1 MNSSFGSSLPTPM
14 SAMALQEAVANI
26 MRQVYL
32 WIASGLFVTA
42 GVAWVVGSSSI
53 LLVFAQ
59 LPILFYAVLIGEFIL
74 VIALTAG
81 INRLS
86 PTAGLVLFFA
96 YAGLNGVT
104 MALIFLL
111 YTASSIASTFAV
123 TAGLFAIMSILAY
136 STGLDLTRFRSLF
149 LMGLVGLVLGSVV
162 NIFFANS
169 ILYWV
174 LTYAGIALFLGLTA
188 YDTQRIRRQA
198 EAAIVSGEQ
207 AALQKLGIMGALSL
221 YLDFVN
227 LFLLLLRVLGRR
239 SR

>member
-1 MNSSFGSSLPTPM
+1 MGTL
-14 SAMALQEAVANI
+14 ARQEAVAGV

-32 WIASGLFVTA
+32 WMAAGLFVTA
-42 GVAWVVGSSSI
+42 GVAWVMAGTS
-53 LLVFAQ
+53 
-59 LPILFYAVLIGEFIL
+59 AVLIFAQQPFLFYGALIGELVL
-74 VIALTAG
+74 VIVLSAG

-86 PTAGLVLFFA
+86 ATAGLVLFFA

-104 MALIFLL
+104 MALIFLI

-136 STGLDLTRFRSLF
+136 STGIDLTRYRSLF
-149 LMGLVGLVLGSVV
+149 LMGLVGLILGSVV
-162 NIFFANS
+162 NIFFANG

-198 EAAIVSGEQ
+198 EAVIDGGEQ
-207 AALQKLGIMGALSL
+207 ASLQKLGIMGALSL
-221 YLDFVN
+221 YLDFIN
-227 LFLLLLRVLGRR
+227 LFLLMLRLVGRR
-239 SR
+239 R

>member
-1 MNSSFGSSLPTPM
+1 MNPSFGSSYPTTPM
-14 SAMALQEAVANI
+14 GTLARQEAVAGV

-32 WIASGLFVTA
+32 WMAAGLFVTA
-42 GVAWVVGSSSI
+42 GVAWVMAGTS
-53 LLVFAQ
+53 
-59 LPILFYAVLIGEFIL
+59 AVLIFAQQPFLFYGALIGELVL
-74 VIALTAG
+74 VIVLSAG

-86 PTAGLVLFFA
+86 ATAGLVLFFA

-104 MALIFLL
+104 MALIFLI

-136 STGLDLTRFRSLF
+136 STGIDLTRYRSLF
-149 LMGLVGLVLGSVV
+149 LMGLVGLILGSVV
-162 NIFFANS
+162 NIFFANG

-198 EAAIVSGEQ
+198 EAVIDGGEQ
-207 AALQKLGIMGALSL
+207 ASLQKLGIMGALSL
-221 YLDFVN
+221 YLDFIN
-227 LFLLLLRVLGRR
+227 LFLLMLRLVGRR
-239 SR
+239 R

>member
-1 MNSSFGSSLPTPM
+1 MNPSFGSSYPTPM
-14 SAMALQEAVANI
+14 SALARQEAVAGV

-32 WIASGLFVTA
+32 WMAAGLFVTA
-42 GVAWVVGSSSI
+42 GMAWVVATSSI

-59 LPILFYAVLIGEFIL
+59 QPILFYGALIGELVL

-86 PTAGLVLFFA
+86 ATAGLVLFFA

-104 MALIFLL
+104 MALIFLI

-136 STGLDLTRFRSLF
+136 STGLDLTRYRSLF
-149 LMGLVGLVLGSVV
+149 LMGLVGLILGSVV
-162 NIFFANS
+162 NIFFAS
-169 ILYWV
+169 GILYWV
-174 LTYAGIALFLGLTA
+174 LTYGGIALFLGLTA

-198 EAAIVSGEQ
+198 EAIIGGGEQ
-207 AALQKLGIMGALSL
+207 ASLQKLGIMGALSL
-221 YLDFVN
+221 YLDFIN
-227 LFLLLLRVLGRR
+227 LFLLLLRLVGRR
-239 SR
+239 R

>member
-1 MNSSFGSSLPTPM
+1 MNPSFGSSLPTPM
-14 SAMALQEAVANI
+14 SAVARQDAVAGV
-26 MRQVYL
+26 MRQVYM
-32 WIASGLFVTA
+32 WMAAGLFVTA
-42 GVAWVVGSSSI
+42 GMAWVIASSSSV
-53 LLVFAQ
+53 LVFAQ
-59 LPILFYAVLIGEFIL
+59 QPLLFYGAVIVEFLL

-86 PTAGLVLFFA
+86 TTAGLVLFFA

-104 MALIFLL
+104 MALIFLI
-111 YTASSIASTFAV
+111 YTTSSIASTFAV

-136 STGLDLTRFRSLF
+136 STGIDLTRYRSLF

-162 NIFFANS
+162 NIFFANGV
-169 ILYWV
+169 LYWI

-188 YDTQRIRRQA
+188 YDTQRIQRQA
-198 EAAIVSGEQ
+198 DSMISGGQ
-207 AALQKLGIMGALSL
+207 GTSLLKLGILGALRL

-227 LFLLLLRVLGRR
+227 LFLLILRVVGRR

>member
-1 MNSSFGSSLPTPM
+1 MNTDFRPNYPSPVGSL
-14 SAMALQEAVANI
+14 ALQDALANV

-32 WIASGLFVTA
+32 WMASGLFVTA
-42 GVAWVVGSSSI
+42 GVAWVMASSSAI
-53 LLVFAQ
+53 LVFAQ
-59 LPILFYAVLIGEFIL
+59 RPWLFYGALIGELVL
-74 VIALTAG
+74 VIALSAG

-86 PTAGLVLFFA
+86 ITAGLMLFFA
-96 YAGLNGVT
+96 YAALNGVT

-136 STGLDLTRFRSLF
+136 STGLDLSRYRSLF
-149 LMGLVGLVLGSVV
+149 LMGLVGLILGSVV
-162 NIFFANS
+162 NILFANG

-198 EAAIVSGEQ
+198 ESIISGGQQ
-207 AALQKLGIMGALSL
+207 ASLQKLGVIGALSL
-221 YLDFVN
+221 YLDFIN
-227 LFLLLLRVLGRR
+227 LFLLILRLVGRR
-239 SR
+239 R

>member
-1 MNSSFGSSLPTPM
+1 MNPSFGSSYPTTPM
-14 SAMALQEAVANI
+14 GTLARQEAVAGV

-32 WIASGLFVTA
+32 WMAAGLFVTA
-42 GVAWVVGSSSI
+42 GVAWVMAGTS
-53 LLVFAQ
+53 
-59 LPILFYAVLIGEFIL
+59 AVLIFAQQPFLFYGALIGELVL
-74 VIALTAG
+74 VIVLSAG

-86 PTAGLVLFFA
+86 ATAGLVLFFA

-104 MALIFLL
+104 MALIFLI

-136 STGLDLTRFRSLF
+136 STGIDLTRYRSLF
-149 LMGLVGLVLGSVV
+149 LMGLVGLILGSVV
-162 NIFFANS
+162 NIFFANG

-198 EAAIVSGEQ
+198 EAIIGGGAQ
-207 AALQKLGIMGALSL
+207 ASLQKLGIMGALSL
-221 YLDFVN
+221 YLDFIN
-227 LFLLLLRVLGRR
+227 LFLLLLRLVGRR
-239 SR
+239 R

>member
-1 MNSSFGSSLPTPM
+1 MNPSFGSSLPAPM
-14 SAMALQEAVANI
+14 SDVARQEALASV

-32 WIASGLFVTA
+32 WMAAGLFATA
-42 GVAWVVGSSSI
+42 GVAWVVANSSA
-53 LLVFAQ
+53 LLLFAQ
-59 LPILFYAVLIGEFIL
+59 QPFLFYGALIGEFVL
-74 VIALTAG
+74 VIAITAG

-86 PTAGLVLFFA
+86 ITTGLVLFFA

-104 MALIFLL
+104 MSLIFLM

-136 STGLDLTRFRSLF
+136 STGLDLTRYRSLF
-149 LMGLVGLVLGSVV
+149 LMGLVGLVLGSIV
-162 NIFFANS
+162 NMFFANS

-198 EAAIVSGEQ
+198 ESVFLGAQDISI
-207 AALQKLGIMGALSL
+207 QKLSLMGALRL
-221 YLDFVN
+221 YLDFIN
-227 LFLLLLRVLGRR
+227 LFLLILRIVGRR

>member
-1 MNSSFGSSLPTPM
+1 MSSSFGSSYPTPM
-14 SAMALQEAVANI
+14 STLARQEAVAGV

-32 WIASGLFVTA
+32 WMAAGLFVTA
-42 GVAWVVGSSSI
+42 GMAWVVASSSI

-59 LPILFYAVLIGEFIL
+59 QPILFYAALIGELVL
-74 VIALTAG
+74 VIVLTAG

-86 PTAGLVLFFA
+86 ATAGLVLFFA
-96 YAGLNGVT
+96 YAGLNGIT
-104 MALIFLL
+104 MALIFLI

-136 STGLDLTRFRSLF
+136 STGLDLTRYRSLF

-162 NIFFANS
+162 NIFFANG

-198 EAAIVSGEQ
+198 EAVIGGEQ
-207 AALQKLGIMGALSL
+207 ASLQKLGIMGALSL
-221 YLDFVN
+221 YLDFIN
-227 LFLLLLRVLGRR
+227 LFLLILRLVGRR
-239 SR
+239 R